1 MQGPG
6 FLGGIVRLAAAGMG
20 GLAIAILLQH
30 GGAEQID
37 EAAPQHVVHELATPS
52 GQPTMHSAAWSFA
65 SAGWYIRVDGV
76 VAQSPALP
84 EHSAPRK
91 PVTPPLPISPFDQ
104 VIVQHARA
112 EGFDWRLIAALIF
125 EESRFNP
132 TSRSE
137 KGAYGLMQVRP
148 IAADSVGA
156 SQFETPDDNVRT
168 GVRYLRHLASMFHD
182 VPERDRLRIVLA
194 AYNMGP
200 GHIQDA
206 QMLAQH
212 LGCDPYR
219 WDNALERIL
228 PLLERP
234 DIYNQLPNGF
244 AKGQETVAYVQRILD
259 RYRQYKL
266 NTVAAPEIGSAS
278 SPDSPSSN
286 G

>member
-1 MQGPG
+1 MQGQG
-6 FLGGIVRLAAAGMG
+6 FLRGIVRLTAVGVG
-20 GLAIAILLQH
+20 GVAIAILLRH
-30 GGAEQID
+30 ARAEQIG
-37 EAAPQHVVHELATPS
+37 EAAPQNVVHEFQAPS
-52 GQPTMHSAAWSFA
+52 VQPTMRSAAWAFA

-76 VAQSPALP
+76 VAQSPALQ
-84 EHSAPRK
+84 EGSAPRK
-91 PVTPPLPISPFDQ
+91 PVTPPFPISPFDQ

-148 IAADSVGA
+148 IAAESVGA
-156 SQFETPDDNVRT
+156 SRFETPDDNVRT
-168 GVRYLRHLASMFHD
+168 GVRYLRHLAGMFRD
-182 VPERDRLRIVLA
+182 LPERDRLSIVLA

-212 LGCDPYR
+212 LGCDPFR
-219 WDNALERIL
+219 WDNALELIL

-244 AKGQETVAYVQRILD
+244 AKGHETVAYVRRILD

-266 NTVAAPEIGSAS
+266 KTVAAPEIGATS
-278 SPDSPSSN
+278 SPDSSSSN